1 MKHLF
6 KECQT
11 HRLQRRERVGFWRNE
26 ERRPRENSAG
36 NCQHPLHNGFPKICH
51 KHSLK
56 LGLIGTNTR
65 EIENLSQRGCHTE
78 KLVCLC
84 LNIRENV
91 EQGKSGHE
99 GTLSNLHPMERL

>member
-1 MKHLF
+1 MK
-6 KECQT
+6 KEDQGKT
-11 HRLQRRERVGFWRNE
+11 VQGTVNISYTMDFR
-26 ERRPRENSAG
+26 
-36 NCQHPLHNGFPKICH
+36 KCH

-99 GTLSNLHPMERL
+99 GTLSNSHPMERL